1 MGAGESPLV
10 CKKKQRRKHRLGAV
24 AQRIAVLRTGWAHT
38 SQKFAWATSVLR
50 QFRTL
55 SAKQKIS
62 SLLFMLKSKEEIF
75 CFAEK
80 VLNGRTTNLV
90 QEIFCANALYICRFR
105 LVGKGLERE
114 TLLPFP
120 RLRRF
125 GTHSET
131 GSKFLLL
138 FSIKSK
144 EESPCFAE
152 KVLNGRTANV
162 AQAKLLRDCAIFS
175 LARMR
180 PFKLPSSSTL
190 SAFSANPPTA
200 PSLAPHPPAAQ
211 PQADA

>member
-1 MGAGESPLV
+1 MPERHFILPEGASGEGISKGNLVPLGPPAGV
-10 CKKKQRRKHRLGAV
+10 RDPLRRGPG
-24 AQRIAVLRTGWAHT
+24 VL
-38 SQKFAWATSVLR
+38 
-50 QFRTL
+50 
-55 SAKQKIS
+55 
-62 SLLFMLKSKEEIF
+62 LLFSIKSKEESP

-80 VLNGRTTNLV
+80 VPNGRTTYLH

-120 RLRRF
+120 RVRRF

-144 EESPCFAE
+144 EEHPCFAE

-211 PQADA
+211 PPRDA

>member
-1 MGAGESPLV
+1 MPRKFQTGEQLIFT
-10 CKKKQRRKHRLGAV
+10 KK
-24 AQRIAVLRTGWAHT
+24 IC
-38 SQKFAWATSVLR
+38 S
-50 QFRTL
+50 
-55 SAKQKIS
+55 
-62 SLLFMLKSKEEIF
+62 
-75 CFAEK
+75 
-80 VLNGRTTNLV
+80 
-90 QEIFCANALYICRFR
+90 ANALNQCEALLFLAHRAAF
-105 LVGKGLERE
+105 LPAVSGMVGKGLERE

-144 EESPCFAE
+144 EGILCFAE
-152 KVLNGRTANV
+152 TVLNWRNTHV

-200 PSLAPHPPAAQ
+200 PSPAPHPPA
-211 PQADA
+211 

>member
-1 MGAGESPLV
+1 MPERHFILPEGASGEGISKGNLVPLGPPAAV
-10 CKKKQRRKHRLGAV
+10 RAPLRRGPG
-24 AQRIAVLRTGWAHT
+24 VL
-38 SQKFAWATSVLR
+38 
-50 QFRTL
+50 
-55 SAKQKIS
+55 
-62 SLLFMLKSKEEIF
+62 LLFSIKSKEESP

-120 RLRRF
+120 RVRRF

>member
-1 MGAGESPLV
+1 MPERHFILPEGASGEGISKGNIVPLGPPV
-10 CKKKQRRKHRLGAV
+10 GVRDPLRRGPGFL
-24 AQRIAVLRTGWAHT
+24 
-38 SQKFAWATSVLR
+38 
-50 QFRTL
+50 
-55 SAKQKIS
+55 
-62 SLLFMLKSKEEIF
+62 LLFSIKSKEERP

-80 VLNGRTTNLV
+80 VPNGRTTYLH

-152 KVLNGRTANV
+152 TVLNWRSTDV

-211 PQADA
+211 PPRDA